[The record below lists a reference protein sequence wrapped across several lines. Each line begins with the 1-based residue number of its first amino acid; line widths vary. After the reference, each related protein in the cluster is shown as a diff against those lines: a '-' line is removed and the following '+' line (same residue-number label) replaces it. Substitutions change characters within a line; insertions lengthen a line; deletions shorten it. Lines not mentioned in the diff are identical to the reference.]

1 MSPSSTVSSGSAQST
16 SSQPTTAKQEA
27 LMNPGFCRS
36 QGMRAPTWQ
45 VVSDRR
51 GGRTAWSCTVIVA
64 GAHIGA
70 RFWYDGQFVNSAKE
84 DAAEVALQRFGQLP
98 TPPGPQVNHLQHQ
111 QQRMAFNGAV
121 GT

>member
-1 MSPSSTVSSGSAQST
+1 MSSSSTVSSGSAQST

-27 LMNPGFCRS
+27 LMSFCRL

-70 RFWYDGQFVNSAKE
+70 RYWYDGQFVNSAKE